1 MKSQVLDLF
10 NPLWMEI
17 LQKIRHDVYQLPSY
31 IALEA
36 GRQRQ
41 ISEAI
46 VIEEGDRIF
55 FVPYVLS
62 AYDETMEA
70 FDATS
75 PYGYPGILLSDAA
88 RLDPAFVVAALQEFK
103 RILYSKGVCSLFL
116 RMHPI
121 LNHDFDKIFPAD
133 TLTPNGE
140 TVSIDLRIPKEQLW
154 PNTRKGHKSTINKC
168 KRLGMVASMVP
179 IEEYLH
185 EFNDIYQETMR
196 RVSATT
202 TYYSFDYD
210 YYRKMSDLL
219 GAQLHL
225 CIVEYENQI
234 ASVGLYT
241 EVGGIVQSTLGGTR
255 DKFVELSPS
264 SLETD
269 YVRYWALDRGN
280 EFLHLGGGVGGA
292 RDSLYDFKA
301 GFSKLTHNFYTMR
314 LTIDQEKYDDL
325 VQKRAKHLNTTVSAL
340 VNSNFFPAYR
350 AQA

>member
-1 MKSQVLDLF
+1 MNSQILDLS
-10 NPLWMEI
+10 NPVWIET

-31 IALEA
+31 ISLEA
-36 GRQRQ
+36 GRHGQKP
-41 ISEAI
+41 EAI
-46 VIEEGDRIF
+46 LLEEGDRVF

-62 AYDETMEA
+62 SVSAENTDTL
-70 FDATS
+70 DATS

-88 RLDPAFVVAALQEFK
+88 RLDPEFVAGAFQQFK
-103 RILYSKGVCSLFL
+103 QILYSKSVCSVFL

-121 LNHDFDKIFPAD
+121 LNQDFDKIFPVD
-133 TLTPNGE
+133 TFTFNGE

-168 KRLGMVASMVP
+168 KRLGMSARMVSV
-179 IEEYLH
+179 EEYLQ

-196 RVSATT
+196 RVSANA

-210 YYRKMSDLL
+210 YYRKMWDCL
-219 GAQLHL
+219 GDQLHL
-225 CIVEYENQI
+225 CIVEYENEI

-269 YVRYWALDRGN
+269 YVRYWAIDRGN

-292 RDSLYDFKA
+292 RDSVYDFKA
-301 GFSKLTHNFYTMR
+301 GFSKLNHNFYTMR
-314 LTIDQEKYDDL
+314 LIIDQEKYDGL
-325 VQKRAKHLNTTVSAL
+325 VQKRAKHLDTTVAAL
-340 VNSNFFPAYR
+340 VSSNFFPAYR
-350 AQA
+350 A